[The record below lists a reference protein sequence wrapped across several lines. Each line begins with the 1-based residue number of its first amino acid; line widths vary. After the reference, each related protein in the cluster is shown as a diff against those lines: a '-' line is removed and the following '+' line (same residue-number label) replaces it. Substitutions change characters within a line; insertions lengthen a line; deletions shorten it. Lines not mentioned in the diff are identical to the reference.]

1 MQTKTVLAVLAGTAF
16 AANLQPRQT
25 DLGAATQC
33 LDLLKTIPTPPPDL
47 TKEWMTNPPKDY
59 CSISI
64 PASLSKDWSS
74 YTSSASSW
82 VKAHSSDLAKCPGG
96 GQVTAKSPLDCKA
109 GSGSGTQAT
118 ATSGTQATA
127 TSGSA
132 TGASQPTKTGAAS
145 RETGMAFAAV
155 AAAGFALAAL

>member
-1 MQTKTVLAVLAGTAF
+1 MQTKTVLAALAGTAF

-47 TKEWMTNPPKDY
+47 VKEWTSNPPKDY

-82 VKAHSSDLAKCPGG
+82 VKAHSSDLAKCPG
-96 GQVTAKSPLDCKA
+96 A
-109 GSGSGTQAT
+109 GQAT
-118 ATSGTQATA
+118 ATG
-127 TSGSA
+127 GSA
-132 TGASQPTKTGAAS
+132 TGASQPTKTGGAS
-145 RETGMAFAAV
+145 RETGVAFAAV